1 MMATNPKLP
10 DFSDVPPRRPE
21 HEHAKVQTIRKS
33 KFPWPILILI
43 AGAALLIAIFGL
55 LPRTPHVTTP
65 PTGAQLPQQPTA
77 EQVQLTNLKLAP
89 APAGGAAYLTAL
101 LHNTGNTAITGVQ
114 VQAEFIGRNG
124 PVLATLTVPVQGF
137 VGGGN
142 TTTQDLTEAPIK
154 PNESRPGRIYFEH
167 TPAGWNHQLPEL
179 TVTTVTGVT
188 P

>member
-1 MMATNPKLP
+1 MATNPKLP
-10 DFSDVPPRRPE
+10 DFPDTPARRAGSE
-21 HEHAKVQTIRKS
+21 HSKVQMIRQS
-33 KFPWPILILI
+33 KFPWPILVLI
-43 AGAALLIAIFGL
+43 GAAALLIAIFAL
-55 LPRTPHVTTP
+55 LPRAPHITTP
-65 PTGAQLPQQPTA
+65 PTGAQIPQQPTA

-114 VQAEFIGRNG
+114 VKAEFLGRNG
-124 PVLATLTVPVQGF
+124 PVLASMTVPVQGF

-142 TTTQDLTEAPIK
+142 TSAQDLTQAPIK
-154 PNESRPGRIYFEH
+154 PNETRPVRIYFEH

-179 TVTTVTGVT
+179 TVTNVTGTT